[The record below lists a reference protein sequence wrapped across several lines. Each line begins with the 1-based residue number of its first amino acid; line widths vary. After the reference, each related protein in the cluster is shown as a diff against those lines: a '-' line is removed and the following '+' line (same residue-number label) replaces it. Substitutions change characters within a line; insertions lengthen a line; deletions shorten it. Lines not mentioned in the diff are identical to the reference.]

1 MASQEEREAFVTL
14 ATNDTYA
21 LGCLVLGS
29 SLRRAGTTRQLA
41 VMVTPG
47 VSQSLRDQLSRVF
60 NLVYDV
66 DLLDSQDPT
75 NLQLLGRP
83 DLNVTFTKFHCW
95 RLTQYD
101 KAVFL
106 DADTLVL
113 QNVDELFNREELSAA
128 PDAGWPDCFNSGVF
142 VFKPSE
148 QTYNAILQFA
158 LDQGSFDG
166 GDQGLLNMFFRQWA
180 TEDIS
185 RHLPF
190 IYNVVSQAFY
200 SYLPAF
206 KQFKNNVKIV
216 HFIGATKPWHQPFN
230 TSSGEVTPLPD
241 SGHNAEFL
249 QLWWTIFMEDV
260 QQTLD
265 PNLKTNN
272 HKNNRMSM
280 LTTSQK
286 KLYNCEG
293 QQPKPNF
300 QSVFPFIPPTVENV
314 FYQENTGALSEKG
327 SKPPLM
333 DIPRSYTTLEGHY
346 AEEPMTTLDT
356 SSPSSHV
363 YDAPKVVQTWTNNK
377 QQSGQHNEHIDNQSA
392 NSSHKDCSVLVKDHS
407 DNHEQIS
414 TDNSA
419 TQEQLNPNN
428 CSGENPTENVNN
440 INSEEKTTL
449 EEGLIGQLATL
460 KISRDQGQGS
470 ASALSSGERKL
481 NWEKGQIDYLG
492 EDSFVNIQKKLEESL
507 SKPAEPHKPATSPF
521 SRRSPTEETA
531 ETAEPTKESKEP
543 CE

>member
-29 SLRRAGTTRQLA
+29 SLRRVETTRKLA

-166 GDQGLLNMFFRQWA
+166 GDQGLLNMFFREWA
-180 TEDIS
+180 TQDIS

-190 IYNVVSQAFY
+190 VYNVVSQAFY

-241 SGHNAEFL
+241 SGHNQEFL

-260 QQTLD
+260 QQSLD
-265 PNLKTNN
+265 PNL
-272 HKNNRMSM
+272 MSM
-280 LTTSQK
+280 LTTSQQK
-286 KLYNCEG
+286 KLYNREV
-293 QQPKPNF
+293 QQPKPIF

-314 FYQENTGALSEKG
+314 YYQENPDTFSEKG
-327 SKPPLM
+327 SKPPQM

-356 SSPSSHV
+356 STPSSHI

-377 QQSGQHNEHIDNQSA
+377 QQNRQHNEHIDNDSQ
-392 NSSHKDCSVLVKDHS
+392 NCSHNDCYVHVKDPS
-407 DNHEQIS
+407 GNHEQIS
-414 TDNSA
+414 TDNRA
-419 TQEQLNPNN
+419 LQEQLNQNN
-428 CSGENPTENVNN
+428 QMNVNNYCSEENPTENVNN
-440 INSEEKTTL
+440 INSEEKTKS

-460 KISRDQGQGS
+460 KISRDQVPAH

-521 SRRSPTEETA
+521 SRPSPPEEPA
-531 ETAEPTKESKEP
+531 ETSKESKQP

>member
-29 SLRRAGTTRQLA
+29 SLRRVGTTRKLA

-166 GDQGLLNMFFRQWA
+166 GDQGLLNMFFREWA
-180 TEDIS
+180 TQDIS

-190 IYNVVSQAFY
+190 VYNVVSQAFY

-241 SGHNAEFL
+241 SGHNQEFL

-265 PNLKTNN
+265 PNL
-272 HKNNRMSM
+272 MSM
-280 LTTSQK
+280 LTTS
-286 KLYNCEG
+286 
-293 QQPKPNF
+293 
-300 QSVFPFIPPTVENV
+300 
-314 FYQENTGALSEKG
+314 
-327 SKPPLM
+327 
-333 DIPRSYTTLEGHY
+333 
-346 AEEPMTTLDT
+346 
-356 SSPSSHV
+356 
-363 YDAPKVVQTWTNNK
+363 
-377 QQSGQHNEHIDNQSA
+377 
-392 NSSHKDCSVLVKDHS
+392 
-407 DNHEQIS
+407 
-414 TDNSA
+414 
-419 TQEQLNPNN
+419 
-428 CSGENPTENVNN
+428 
-440 INSEEKTTL
+440 
-449 EEGLIGQLATL
+449 EGLIGQLATL
-460 KISRDQGQGS
+460 KISRDQVPGH

-507 SKPAEPHKPATSPF
+507 SKPAEPHKQATSPF
-521 SRRSPTEETA
+521 SRPSPPEEPTETS
-531 ETAEPTKESKEP
+531 KESKQP